1 LRGTKQPLNYTYPL
15 CISGNASSP
24 GNDALLGIDNSTYCR
39 MKAIV
44 LEAADKPLILKEI
57 EKPALQAGEV
67 LVQIKAAALN
77 RRDYWITIGKYAGIK
92 YPSILGSDGS
102 GIVAEVGSETDKGW
116 LNKEVIINPCHN
128 WGDHSEYQNRD
139 FTILGLPED
148 GTFAE
153 YVKVKT
159 EYLYAKPAHLSW
171 EQAAALPLAGMTT
184 YRALFTKGKAK
195 KGDKVLITGV
205 GGGTGT
211 FTLQW
216 ALAAGCQVFVTSG
229 SGEKIERARQMG
241 AAAGVNYK
249 AQDWAGQLKLMAG
262 GFDVIVDSALGN
274 GFEKL
279 LDMASPGGRI
289 VFFGGTAGDLPP
301 LNGRKIFWKQ
311 LQLLGTTM
319 GSPDDFKAMVDFV
332 NKHQIVPVIDEVFPL
347 ADAQKA
353 VNKMDKSSQFGKII
367 LKT

>member
-1 LRGTKQPLNYTYPL
+1 
-15 CISGNASSP
+15 
-24 GNDALLGIDNSTYCR
+24 
-39 MKAIV
+39 M
-44 LEAADKPLILKEI
+44 LKEV
-57 EKPALQAGEV
+57 EKPSVGADEV

-102 GIVAEVGSETDKGW
+102 GIVAEIGSGVDQKW
-116 LNKEVIINPCHN
+116 LHKEVIINPCHN
-128 WGDHSEYQNRD
+128 WGPHAEYQNRD
-139 FTILGLPED
+139 FTILGLPEN

-153 YVKVKT
+153 YVKVKS
-159 EYLYAKPAHLSW
+159 EYLYPKPAHLSW

-195 KGDKVLITGV
+195 KGDKVLVTGV

-216 ALAAGCQVFVTSG
+216 AVAAGCQVFVTSG
-229 SGEKIERARQMG
+229 SGDKIERARETG
-241 AAAGVNYK
+241 ALAGVNYK
-249 AQDWAGQLKLMAG
+249 AQDWAEQLKQLAV
-262 GFDVIVDSALGN
+262 GFDVIVDSALGD

-279 LDMASPGGRI
+279 LDLANPGARI
-289 VFFGGTAGDLPP
+289 VFFGGTAGNIPP

-311 LQLLGTTM
+311 LQILGTTM

-332 NKHQIVPVIDEVFPL
+332 QSHQIVPVIDQVFPL
-347 ADAQKA
+347 AEADKA
-353 VNKMDKSSQFGKII
+353 VHKMENSTQFGKIV